1 MKTGYDQ
8 LKFFALL
15 PIAKACQQEGR
26 AMSDLN
32 AHRATAALSP
42 HRSSVEDELARF
54 LGSLSHPTEIASAA
68 YNLVLPVDRKFPV
81 ALLKQFLDVHHE
93 QQDAELLLRHIQP
106 GSRVLQ
112 LGGGSG
118 ITGVLLS
125 RITGN
130 PVTILEPDPRMAMAI
145 SKTFAANSGAM
156 VLQRAIAIPGD
167 HPRSACSAQTYN
179 LDWPASAQRSFI
191 TVTCSA
197 ISLAEITRAT
207 TYTVLAINM
216 VEPDLEVIAD
226 QRLNTINKL
235 IIDTPH
241 TAFSASR
248 QNALSQSLA
257 NIGFNLV
264 AHSQRRYIFERN

>member
-1 MKTGYDQ
+1 METDYDR
-8 LKFFALL
+8 LRFFALL
-15 PIAKACQQEGR
+15 PIAKACQQKGR
-26 AMSDLN
+26 AMSNLN
-32 AHRATAALSP
+32 AHRATAALTT
-42 HRSSVEDELARF
+42 HRNSVEDELARF
-54 LGSLSHPTEIASAA
+54 LGALSQPTEIASAA

-145 SKTFAANSGAM
+145 SKTFAANSGAL
-156 VLQRAIAIPGD
+156 VLQRATAVPGD
-167 HPRSACSAQTYN
+167 QPRSTCSVQAYN
-179 LDWPASAQRSFI
+179 LDWPACTQRNFVTI
-191 TVTCSA
+191 TCSA
-197 ISLAEITRAT
+197 VSLAEITRAT
-207 TYTVLAINM
+207 SYTVLAINL
-216 VEPDLEVIAD
+216 VEPDFDVIAD
-226 QRLNTINKL
+226 PHLDTINML

-248 QNALSQSLA
+248 QNAMCQSLA
-257 NIGFNLV
+257 NIGFALV
-264 AHSQRRYIFERN
+264 DHSQRRYIFKRN

>member
-1 MKTGYDQ
+1 
-8 LKFFALL
+8 
-15 PIAKACQQEGR
+15 
-26 AMSDLN
+26 MSDLN

-106 GSRVLQ
+106 GSHVLQ

-167 HPRSACSAQTYN
+167 HPRSTCSVQAYN
-179 LDWPASAQRSFI
+179 LDWPASTHSFI
-191 TVTCSA
+191 TVNCSA
-197 ISLAEITRAT
+197 ISLAEITQAT

>member
-1 MKTGYDQ
+1 
-8 LKFFALL
+8 
-15 PIAKACQQEGR
+15 
-26 AMSDLN
+26 MSDLN
-32 AHRATAALSP
+32 AHRATAVLTP
-42 HRSSVEDELARF
+42 HRNSVEDELARF

-125 RITGN
+125 RISGN
-130 PVTILEPDPRMAMAI
+130 PVTIMEPDPRMAMAI
-145 SKTFAANSGAM
+145 SKTFAANSGAL
-156 VLQRAIAIPGD
+156 VLQRAIVVPGD
-167 HPRSACSAQTYN
+167 HPRSTCSVQAYN
-179 LDWPASAQRSFI
+179 LDWPASTHRSFS

-197 ISLAEITRAT
+197 ISLAEITRST
-207 TYTVLAINM
+207 TYTVLAINL

-257 NIGFNLV
+257 NIGFTLV
-264 AHSQRRYIFERN
+264 AHSQRRYVFERD